1 MQAIQP
7 IFMNR
12 LSAMHP
18 ITVPHRLRQRCTIAA
33 LLAAPLI
40 SHAQAPKTENWL
52 VVSGASYHFRQ
63 ENHDWRE
70 VNPGLGFE
78 RTLHYRDF
86 EQLYL
91 VGGYFKN
98 SYDKHALH
106 AGVRWMPWGWQWGK
120 AALRFG
126 GYALVSTGYP
136 SPVLVLPGM
145 SLEYDRVGMNVVVAP
160 NIRDHSGYVGVQVK
174 FRLE

>member
-1 MQAIQP
+1 M
-7 IFMNR
+7 
-12 LSAMHP
+12 LP
-18 ITVPHRLRQRCTIAA
+18 ITHSPRLCRCCAIAA
-33 LLAAPLI
+33 LLLSPP
-40 SHAQAPKTENWL
+40 SSQAEPQATENWL
-52 VVSGASYHFRQ
+52 VVSGASYHFQR
-63 ENHDWRE
+63 EKHDWRE

-78 RTLHYRDF
+78 RTLHYPDF
-86 EQLYL
+86 EDLYL

-120 AALRFG
+120 MRLKFG
-126 GYALVSTGYP
+126 AYALASTGYP

-145 SLEYDRVGMNVVVAP
+145 TIEYDRVGANVVVAP